1 MWIHSERRTSHDRN
15 IQSKPTNT
23 LLPNRYQLLE
33 PTSGNFELVLENIQ
47 NTDALRSPG
56 NGN

>member
-47 NTDALRSPG
+47 NTDALRSPE